1 MAAAGAGEGRI
12 WRGGEHLGEALA
24 AEAMA
29 ALEEE
34 RAPVLLVVLVLAH
47 RTTRHPHKSYFY

>member
-47 RTTRHPHKSYFY
+47 RTTRHPHKY